1 MVPPFDWENWAGK
14 TTHTHKGGSKPATR
28 HGVAWRGL
36 RLRSRCGHAWVS
48 DGVQKI
54 SKVIYGNVLTPSK
67 QTNWPTA
74 KATAAR
80 ATAAYEKYSSYLN
93 VQSLQNNKTTI

>member
-14 TTHTHKGGSKPATR
+14 TTHTKRGQQAGNA
-28 HGVAWRGL
+28 AWRGL
-36 RLRSRCGHAWVS
+36 RLRSRSGHAWVS

-67 QTNWPTA
+67 QTNWP
-74 KATAAR
+74 KAA

>member
-14 TTHTHKGGSKPATR
+14 TTHTKRGQ

-36 RLRSRCGHAWVS
+36 RLRSRSGRAWVS

-74 KATAAR
+74 TATR